1 MGYIT
6 EIGLNSRFF
15 QGKGAYQLVYHK
27 NSGTLPLTWAVKRST
42 FAVCILKKM
51 EVIENL
57 KPYLQFTWSLKPS
70 CEKLRGKNITET
82 SGWWLW

>member
-27 NSGTLPLTWAVKRST
+27 NSGTLPLREGIGDGVGDGVRAGEEDGV
-42 FAVCILKKM
+42 
-51 EVIENL
+51 
-57 KPYLQFTWSLKPS
+57 
-70 CEKLRGKNITET
+70 
-82 SGWWLW
+82 

>member
-27 NSGTLPLTWAVKRST
+27 NSGTLPLTDKRYLGERTRHSYRRYAKKKPREYEIST
-42 FAVCILKKM
+42 VVAGCSASQGRRLM
-51 EVIENL
+51 STL
-57 KPYLQFTWSLKPS
+57 
-70 CEKLRGKNITET
+70 
-82 SGWWLW
+82 

>member
-27 NSGTLPLTWAVKRST
+27 NSGTLPLKGFFAQTWTAFSLAPMNEEFRSL
-42 FAVCILKKM
+42 FY
-51 EVIENL
+51 N
-57 KPYLQFTWSLKPS
+57 
-70 CEKLRGKNITET
+70 N
-82 SGWWLW
+82 

>member
-27 NSGTLPLTWAVKRST
+27 NSGTLLLNAEYVR
-42 FAVCILKKM
+42 A
-51 EVIENL
+51 
-57 KPYLQFTWSLKPS
+57 SL
-70 CEKLRGKNITET
+70 E
-82 SGWWLW
+82 